1 MEEETI
7 GRFLEAL
14 ASGEPVPGGGAAAAL
29 QAAVGAALVSMV
41 CNLTIGRE
49 KYREHEATM
58 VQTLREAEELRGRAL
73 GLAAADAESFKA
85 VGAAYGLPR
94 ATDEEKAARQAAI
107 QAALKGAS
115 AAPLQTVALAAS
127 MVDLCA
133 RIVDISNVN
142 VISDVGVGVLSAQAA
157 LDSAALNVKIN
168 LAAIKDEE
176 FKATTAAEMSRYV
189 ETARPL
195 ARQVMERVEA
205 IIAR

>member
-1 MEEETI
+1 M
-7 GRFLEAL
+7 
-14 ASGEPVPGGGAAAAL
+14 
-29 QAAVGAALVSMV
+29 
-41 CNLTIGRE
+41 
-49 KYREHEATM
+49 
-58 VQTLREAEELRGRAL
+58 
-73 GLAAADAESFKA
+73 
-85 VGAAYGLPR
+85 
-94 ATDEEKAARQAAI
+94 
-107 QAALKGAS
+107 
-115 AAPLQTVALAAS
+115 QTVALAVS
-127 MVDLCA
+127 IVDLCA

>member
-73 GLAAADAESFKA
+73 GLAAADA
-85 VGAAYGLPR
+85 
-94 ATDEEKAARQAAI
+94 
-107 QAALKGAS
+107 
-115 AAPLQTVALAAS
+115 
-127 MVDLCA
+127 
-133 RIVDISNVN
+133 
-142 VISDVGVGVLSAQAA
+142 
-157 LDSAALNVKIN
+157 
-168 LAAIKDEE
+168 
-176 FKATTAAEMSRYV
+176 
-189 ETARPL
+189 
-195 ARQVMERVEA
+195 
-205 IIAR
+205 

>member
-1 MEEETI
+1 VEEETI
-7 GRFLEAL
+7 GRFLAAL

-29 QAAVGAALVSMV
+29 QAALGAALVSMV

-58 VQTLREAEELRGRAL
+58 VQTLREAEELRARAL
-73 GLAAADAESFKA
+73 ELAAADAESFKA

-94 ATDEEKAARQAAI
+94 TSDEEKAARQAAV
-107 QAALKGAS
+107 QSALKGAS
-115 AAPLQTVALAAS
+115 AAPLQTVALAAAI
-127 MVDLCA
+127 VELCA
-133 RIVDISNVN
+133 HIVDISNVN

-168 LAAIKDEE
+168 LAAIKDDA
-176 FKATTAAEMSRYV
+176 FKATTAAEMNRHLES
-189 ETARPL
+189 ARPL
-195 ARQVMERVEA
+195 AGQVMERVEA